1 MSPEDRIDSVGAYR
15 GVRVVKEG
23 SVFAKYKVKKKLK
36 KEHEEEAKKEEESSS
51 KKESS
56 EHKIDIEA

>member
-1 MSPEDRIDSVGAYR
+1 MTPDEKIDSVGAYR
-15 GVRVVKEG
+15 GLRTVREG
-23 SVFAKYKVKKKLK
+23 SVFAKYKVKKRLK
-36 KEHEEEAKKEEESSS
+36 RQQEETEEEQTPP